1 MAIHL
6 GWIFS
11 GMLLLVS
18 SFASAKLL
26 MPNNIMDLNVPF
38 ATNSFNRKSFPSDF
52 IFGTASSSYQYE
64 GDANESCRGRSI
76 WDTFTQEFPERIA
89 DGSNGEMGID
99 FYHRYQSDLQT
110 VKDMNMDSFRF
121 SISWSRVIPSGKIR
135 AGVNRDGIEFYNKL
149 INATIAKGLQPFVT
163 IFHWDT
169 PQALEDMYG
178 GFLSDNIVNDF
189 RDFAELCFQE
199 FGDRV
204 KYWITI
210 NEPHKYSSDGYD
222 SGQFAP
228 GRCSK
233 WVDEKYCKH
242 GNSATEP
249 YLVAHNLLLSHVAA
263 ADTYKKRYQASQ
275 NGMIG
280 ITLNARWYEPYSNS
294 TEDYEAAK
302 RTLDFMLGW
311 FMNPLTYGD
320 YPSNMRE
327 LVQDRLPKFSPL
339 DSIFLKGSL
348 DFVGLNYYT
357 AYYAANANSSDP
369 DHRRYQTDCNSNI
382 TGERNGILIG
392 PKAGAPW
399 QYIYPEG
406 IRYLL
411 NHIKDKYQNPIIYIT
426 ENGYSD
432 FLGADVSEAKVLDDH
447 PRIEFHFNH
456 LRNVLQSIKDHGVQ
470 VKGYFAWSFAD
481 DFEFIDGF
489 TIGFGLVQVNRSSG
503 FSRKGKRSASWFS
516 EFLADKWADP
526 KV

>member
-1 MAIHL
+1 MPA
-6 GWIFS
+6 
-11 GMLLLVS
+11 
-18 SFASAKLL
+18 AS
-26 MPNNIMDLNVPF
+26 
-38 ATNSFNRKSFPSDF
+38 
-52 IFGTASSSYQYE
+52 
-64 GDANESCRGRSI
+64 
-76 WDTFTQEFPERIA
+76 
-89 DGSNGEMGID
+89 
-99 FYHRYQSDLQT
+99 
-110 VKDMNMDSFRF
+110 
-121 SISWSRVIPSGKIR
+121 
-135 AGVNRDGIEFYNKL
+135 
-149 INATIAKGLQPFVT
+149 GLQPFVT

-178 GFLSDNIVNDF
+178 GFLSHNIVNDF

-222 SGQFAP
+222 SGHFAP

-249 YLVAHNLLLSHVAA
+249 YLVAHNLLLSHLAA
-263 ADTYKKRYQASQ
+263 AVTYKKRYQASQ
-275 NGMIG
+275 NGKIG

-294 TEDYEAAK
+294 TDDYEAAE

-320 YPSNMRE
+320 YPSSMRE
-327 LVQDRLPKFSPL
+327 LKMPILPIQIIEDIKQIVIPTL
-339 DSIFLKGSL
+339 
-348 DFVGLNYYT
+348 
-357 AYYAANANSSDP
+357 
-369 DHRRYQTDCNSNI
+369 Q
-382 TGERNGILIG
+382 
-392 PKAGAPW
+392 AGAPW

-411 NHIKDKYQNPIIYIT
+411 NHIKDKYQNPVIYIT

-432 FLGADVSEAKVLDDH
+432 FLGADVSEAKALDDH

-481 DFEFIDGF
+481 DFEFTDGY

-526 KV
+526 KKVKEILCGTSHAAIDYHIQASTKPSGSIYGIAGIYMYGFRVMPRS